1 LVRLYIILNY
11 NMSSSSSDLMKLE
24 SLDREFILSLE
35 QYQQLTNTYFSLN
48 TEQSQLT
55 SIQGSAVTGG
65 TVMSSESLPSVN
77 CCQSLCS
84 SISNCAGANYDSSNE
99 TCVITSGNVELY
111 NTNNNSNYAI
121 VSTKMQ
127 LLSQLQNLNQQLYN
141 ILNSSAILVKQVNPN
156 SEAQT
161 QQLRIESDK
170 LRINYD
176 LFLKNKLDL
185 DNLIRENADLENE
198 YNTTSIMVKQ
208 SNLSYFFWSV
218 GAIVIII
225 ITIRYFYKNS

>member
-1 LVRLYIILNY
+1 
-11 NMSSSSSDLMKLE
+11 MSSSSSDLMKLE

-55 SIQGSAVTGG
+55 SIQGSNVTGG
-65 TVMSSESLPSVN
+65 TLMSFESLPSVN

-84 SISNCAGANYDSSNE
+84 SISNCAGANYDAQTE
-99 TCVITSGNVELY
+99 MCVITSGNVELY
-111 NTNNNSNYAI
+111 NTNNNSTYAI

-127 LLSQLQNLNQQLYN
+127 WLSQLQNLNQQLYN

-170 LRINYD
+170 LRFKYD
-176 LFLKNKLDL
+176 LFLQNKLEL
-185 DNLIRENADLENE
+185 DNLIRENADLDNE
-198 YNTTSIMVKQ
+198 YNTSSIMVKQ

-225 ITIRYFYKNS
+225 ITIRVFYNKDS

>member
-1 LVRLYIILNY
+1 
-11 NMSSSSSDLMKLE
+11 MSSSSSDLMKLE

-55 SIQGSAVTGG
+55 SIQGSNVTGG
-65 TVMSSESLPSVN
+65 TLMSFESLPSVN

-84 SISNCAGANYDSSNE
+84 SISNCAGANYDAQTE
-99 TCVITSGNVELY
+99 MCVITSGNVELY
-111 NTNNNSNYAI
+111 NTNNNSTYAI

-170 LRINYD
+170 LRFKYD
-176 LFLKNKLDL
+176 LFLQNKLEL
-185 DNLIRENADLENE
+185 DNLIRENADLDNE
-198 YNTTSIMVKQ
+198 YNTSSIMVKQ

-225 ITIRYFYKNS
+225 ITIRVYYNKAS

>member
-1 LVRLYIILNY
+1 
-11 NMSSSSSDLMKLE
+11 MSSSSSDLMKLE

-55 SIQGSAVTGG
+55 SIQGSNVTGG
-65 TVMSSESLPSVN
+65 TLMSFESLPSVN

-84 SISNCAGANYDSSNE
+84 SISNCAGANYDAQTE
-99 TCVITSGNVELY
+99 MCVITSGNVELY
-111 NTNNNSNYAI
+111 NTNNNSTYAI

-170 LRINYD
+170 LRFKYD
-176 LFLKNKLDL
+176 LFLQNKLEL
-185 DNLIRENADLENE
+185 DNLIRENADLDNE
-198 YNTTSIMVKQ
+198 YNTSSIMVKQ

-225 ITIRYFYKNS
+225 ITIRVFYNKDS

>member
-1 LVRLYIILNY
+1 
-11 NMSSSSSDLMKLE
+11 MSSSSSDLMKLE

-55 SIQGSAVTGG
+55 SIQGSNVTGG
-65 TVMSSESLPSVN
+65 TLMSFESLPSVN

-84 SISNCAGANYDSSNE
+84 SISNCAGANYDAQTE
-99 TCVITSGNVELY
+99 MCVITSGNVELY
-111 NTNNNSNYAI
+111 NTNNNSTYAI
-121 VSTKMQ
+121 VSAKTQ
-127 LLSQLQNLNQQLYN
+127 LLSQLQNINLQLSN
-141 ILNSSAILVKQVNPN
+141 ILNDSANLVINVNPN
-156 SEAQT
+156 SQAQT

-225 ITIRYFYKNS
+225 ITIRFFYKNS